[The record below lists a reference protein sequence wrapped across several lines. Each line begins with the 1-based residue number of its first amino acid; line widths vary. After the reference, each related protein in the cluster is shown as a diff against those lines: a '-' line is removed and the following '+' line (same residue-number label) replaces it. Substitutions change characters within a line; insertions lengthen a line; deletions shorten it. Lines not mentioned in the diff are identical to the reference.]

1 MRRGT
6 SGQVL
11 VEVLVVVAALC
22 VALLLPFIQ
31 GRSAASL
38 LLTTLV
44 SYLRAQSYLLSI
56 L

>member
-1 MRRGT
+1 MTRAQ

-11 VEVLVVVAALC
+11 VEVLVVAVALS
-22 VALLLPFIQ
+22 VALLLPFMQ

-44 SYLRAQSYLLSI
+44 SYLQAQSYLLSI